1 MNSSV
6 KEYTLCLVAIGIIS
20 FTLLIVN
27 VNIVFGQVSG
37 NLTSQP
43 SAQEWIKIDTPTDGK
58 QVPMDRDLLIS
69 GGSSDD
75 SSKNCEV
82 SVIVNNVKPYH
93 SASATGSG
101 GDNDFSQW
109 NFTLSSNYTQIKEG
123 PNRITA
129 KLSCSPP
136 ITKWYSISVNG
147 FRPSQSNEN
156 ISLPT
161 LTPSVLNP
169 TNASTTENITT
180 KEQPLQTQSQPISS
194 INSTNTTESSQGN
207 GKELNVVIKAAK
219 NPVSRGDVQNITITV
234 TDQSSSANIV
244 GASITGKLLYPGG
257 NYVKDFSGITDTNG
271 QFVNSWTIGKHGDV
285 GELTVEVQASA
296 PGYESKSAT
305 GNFQISER

>member
-6 KEYTLCLVAIGIIS
+6 KENALWLVSIGFIS

-27 VNIVFGQVSG
+27 ANIVFGQVPG

-43 SAQEWIKIDTPTDGK
+43 GAQESIKIDAPSDGK
-58 QVPMDRDLLIS
+58 QVPIDRDLLIS

-75 SSKNCEV
+75 ASKDCGV

-93 SASATGSG
+93 NAFAIGPG
-101 GDNDFSQW
+101 GHNDFSQW

-136 ITKWYSISVNG
+136 ITKWYSINVNG

-169 TNASTTENITT
+169 TNASTAENTT
-180 KEQPLQTQSQPISS
+180 AQEQPLQTQSKPILST
-194 INSTNTTESSQGN
+194 NSANTTESSQGKT
-207 GKELNVVIKAAK
+207 KELNVVIKAAK
-219 NPVSRGDVQNITITV
+219 SPVSRGDDQNITITV
-234 TDQSSSANIV
+234 TDLSSNENIV

-257 NYVKDFSGITDTNG
+257 NYVKDFSGMTDANG

-305 GNFQISER
+305 INFQVSEG

>member
-6 KEYTLCLVAIGIIS
+6 KEYTLWLVAIGIIS

-93 SASATGSG
+93 SSSATGSG

-169 TNASTTENITT
+169 TNASTTENETT

-219 NPVSRGDVQNITITV
+219 NPVSRGDAQNITITV